1 MKSHDHGARSLDA
14 MVKRLVHAHK
24 TLPLGPFRQQLYR
37 LYRVYV
43 SRQSNRVVD
52 AEIDGVRYR
61 LDLGENI
68 DSTIYFRGAWEPAAT
83 MAVKRIV
90 RPGMTV
96 FDVGAN
102 IGYFSLLFAQ
112 LVGDSGSVIA
122 FEPTTWAFE
131 KLSANIALNAFRN
144 VSAERLALSDVAHS
158 REARSEQTAFR
169 ASWPVSGPVARRDP
183 EVVTFV
189 PLDSYVAQLDIKH
202 VDLIKIDVDGY
213 ELRVPQRGARDAPP
227 MEAFIAPRD
236 REGIDERGRR
246 CTGRTRRR
254 PRQAWLHLSDGRRS
268 WRLSQRRRD
277 VAMATQRGGERLGHP
292 WD

>member
-1 MKSHDHGARSLDA
+1 MTRWLSDLC
-14 MVKRLVHAHK
+14 
-24 TLPLGPFRQQLYR
+24 TLTRGFPCGPFRHQLYR

-43 SRQSNRVVD
+43 SRRSNRVVN

-61 LDLGENI
+61 LDLSETI
-68 DSTIYFRGAWEPAAT
+68 DSEIYFRGAYEPAAT

-144 VSAERLALSDVAHS
+144 VSAERLALSDVAQS
-158 REARSEQTAFR
+158 REARSEQMAFR

-202 VDLIKIDVDGY
+202 VNLIKINIGASPSC
-213 ELRVPQRGARDAPP
+213 RSPPRGARDAPP
-227 MEAFIAPRD
+227 MEASIAPRD
-236 REGIDERGRR
+236 REGNDEGGRR
-246 CTGRTRRR
+246 YTGRTRRR
-254 PRQAWLHLSDGRRS
+254 PRQAWLHLSDGGRS
-268 WRLSQRRRD
+268 SRLSQRRRD
-277 VAMATQRGGERLGHP
+277 VAMATQRGRERLGHP

>member
-1 MKSHDHGARSLDA
+1 
-14 MVKRLVHAHK
+14 MVKRLVHAHER
-24 TLPLGPFRQQLYR
+24 LPLRPFRHQLYR

-61 LDLGENI
+61 LDLGEKI
-68 DSTIYFRGAWEPAAT
+68 DSEIYFRGAYEPVAT

-102 IGYFSLLFAQ
+102 IGYFSLLFAR
-112 LVGDSGSVIA
+112 LVGGSGSVIA

-189 PLDSYVAQLDIKH
+189 PLDSYVAQLEIKH

-213 ELRVPQRGARDAPP
+213 ELRVLRGALETLRRWRPPLLLEIGRETMKEVGDAPEELVDVLDKLGYTFR
-227 MEAFIAPRD
+227 MADGADAFPSGDAMLR
-236 REGIDERGRR
+236 
-246 CTGRTRRR
+246 
-254 PRQAWLHLSDGRRS
+254 WLPKGGGNVWVIPGDCADGK
-268 WRLSQRRRD
+268 
-277 VAMATQRGGERLGHP
+277 GGAA
-292 WD
+292 